1 MPIHYASEPA
11 NERVVIEQGLNRLA
25 TRASPLSERGLDF
38 SAMSIQPPQS
48 VYDLRADAVAGG
60 GRLSSAALTGFRYLV
75 QNRGANVAIAE
86 VVVPSAGASPVLA
99 NLNYG
104 PYVEAT
110 ARALA
115 MVAGL
120 APVAQNSY
128 EVRLL
133 RFSAI
138 GLMALWLKPDSGGS
152 DIIYPLAPAPSGL
165 QAEQPYSEEAFFNI
179 VKPLAESRAAKR
191 ERGSVP

>member
-1 MPIHYASEPA
+1 MPIHSAAEPA
-11 NERVVIEQGLNRLA
+11 NERIVVEQGLNRLA
-25 TRASPLSERGLDF
+25 TRASPLSERGLDL
-38 SAMSIQPPQS
+38 SATSILPPQP

-60 GRLSSAALTGFRYLV
+60 GGLGSAALTGFRYLV
-75 QNRGANVAIAE
+75 QNRGANVAAAE
-86 VVVPSAGASPVLA
+86 VVIPSPGAAPVLA

-110 ARALA
+110 AHALA
-115 MVAGL
+115 TAAGL

-128 EVRLL
+128 EARLL

-165 QAEQPYSEEAFFNI
+165 QAEQPYSAEAFFQI
-179 VKPLAESRAAKR
+179 VRPLAANRAGKKAP
-191 ERGSVP
+191 GSVP